1 MVPVQQ
7 VDLLVHL
14 WFMTDPATIATH
26 FRHVHF
32 GGNWTCVNLRDTL
45 KDVTWQEALHTR
57 EGFNSIAVLTYHIHY
72 FVHAVLQVLE
82 GGALDA
88 HDTFSF
94 THPPITND
102 ADWQELLENVW
113 TDAERFAT
121 LVEQLPDDRL
131 HTDMAD
137 PKYGTWYRNLHGM
150 IEHTHYHLG
159 QIVILKKLLR
169 AEDQRMK

>member
-94 THPPITND
+94 RHVVPQPAWHD
-102 ADWQELLENVW
+102 RAHALPLGPDRDLEEV
-113 TDAERFAT
+113 A
-121 LVEQLPDDRL
+121 Q
-131 HTDMAD
+131 
-137 PKYGTWYRNLHGM
+137 G
-150 IEHTHYHLG
+150 
-159 QIVILKKLLR
+159 
-169 AEDQRMK
+169 